1 MSNASNKSTL
11 LIRRLYRSLLKT
23 AQPFTATS
31 RSTAQLR
38 SPVVLHCL
46 LHRTGLEDES
56 WLDFLRGGGV
66 GSVPRIVVESE
77 GETLDDSDDTDE
89 DEDEERPTA
98 AADVEALSKEERE
111 MALFRT
117 LLRDVMCGSTAA
129 TSVKDA
135 DKMDTTQTDGSA
147 PSESTEDAPST
158 HPENEEYD
166 DDDDVAEMVV
176 PGQKRMQ
183 FPIHVDT
190 ERLRHVIRREFRLP
204 IQTSDLYDLAT
215 RQNVAFRAIRE
226 LNKKLTYASELEAQL
241 MRRLQVSNPGQT
253 VDVPMLLQQQAA
265 KHVAPLPLQ
274 PTKSYLRPG
283 AFLLAHPNMTG
294 YFRRSVICI
303 LDHRSEEDD
312 EDEQEDLE
320 EEEDEENA
328 KEPKG
333 EQPEEEKVA
342 DAPEILKETASAPEG
357 KEEKVADPPPSAEDT
372 ASVVSEGEAASA
384 SSETAATTTTASD
397 VSETETTAIPL
408 PLPTKKRRL
417 RPKRRNKPSY
427 GTYGL
432 VINRVSVSPNTGK
445 TLTLTDILRPL
456 PMDIVK
462 TFGRHPVREGG
473 PVHMALQ
480 MIYQVSTQHQ
490 EQPPPPSE
498 EGGEEGAPH
507 LYNENPLEGTIL
519 PPIQLSDDA
528 TSVAADSDKAVY
540 FRGSILN
547 AVRAVDAGRADRE
560 DIAFFVGASC
570 WSVGQLEKEMEHG
583 FWLPC
588 RGPTTL
594 AQSGICEHE
603 TAAEATMRPE
613 ADLWLSMM
621 SACGSEEAKLALLL
635 HWDDGKNP
643 NGAPCDS

>member
-1 MSNASNKSTL
+1 VRRSIFIISMSSANTKSTL

-23 AQPFTATS
+23 ALPFT
-31 RSTAQLR
+31 RHTAASPLR

-46 LHRTGLEDES
+46 LHRTGVEDES
-56 WLDFLRGGGV
+56 WLDFLRGGA
-66 GSVPRIVVESE
+66 PRIVVEDDA
-77 GETLDDSDDTDE
+77 ETLEDSDDTE
-89 DEDEERPTA
+89 EDEEEERRTTA
-98 AADVEALSKEERE
+98 ADMSKEDRE

-117 LLRDVMCGSTAA
+117 LLRDVMCKSTPTTTSNTKEEAAVDTRERHTAA
-129 TSVKDA
+129 PET
-135 DKMDTTQTDGSA
+135 
-147 PSESTEDAPST
+147 PDAPPT
-158 HPENEEYD
+158 NKNNEEEEEED
-166 DDDDVAEMVV
+166 DNDETWADPVVA
-176 PGQKRMQ
+176 GQKRMQ

-190 ERLRHVIRREFRLP
+190 GRLRQVIRREFRVPLKEEEEGGG
-204 IQTSDLYDLAT
+204 SELYDLPT

-226 LNKKLTYASELEAQL
+226 LNKKLAYAAELEAQL
-241 MRRLQVSNPGQT
+241 LRRLSVGHPN
-253 VDVPMLLQQQAA
+253 VDLPRLWQQQAA
-265 KHVAPLPLQ
+265 RHVAPLPLH
-274 PTKSYLRPG
+274 PPKSYLRPG

-312 EDEQEDLE
+312 DDE
-320 EEEDEENA
+320 EEEEMEENEEDA
-328 KEPKG
+328 EGPPKES
-333 EQPEEEKVA
+333 KVA
-342 DAPEILKETASAPEG
+342 DAPQ
-357 KEEKVADPPPSAEDT
+357 SAEDAT
-372 ASVVSEGEAASA
+372 AEVADTAAS
-384 SSETAATTTTASD
+384 ETTITTTTASET
-397 VSETETTAIPL
+397 SETETAAIPL
-408 PLPTKKRRL
+408 STRKRRS
-417 RPKRRNKPSY
+417 RPKRRNRPSY

-445 TLTLTDILRPL
+445 TLTLVDILRPL
-456 PMDIVK
+456 PVNIVK

-480 MIYQVSTQHQ
+480 MIYQVSTQQ
-490 EQPPPPSE
+490 QQQPPLTE
-498 EGGEEGAPH
+498 EGGGDDGASHPPPEED
-507 LYNENPLEGTIL
+507 NPIDGTIL
-519 PPIQLSDDA
+519 PPIQLSDDV

-547 AVRAVDAGRADRE
+547 AVRAVEAGRTDRE

-594 AQSGICEHE
+594 AQSGMCEHA
-603 TAAEATMRPE
+603 TAAEATVRPE
-613 ADLWLSMM
+613 ADLWLSML

-643 NGAPCDS
+643 NGAACDS